1 MNRVEAPDVL
11 FAGSLALDRL
21 ERDGRVALAWGGAVV
36 YGGCTAA
43 DAGCRVRVWT
53 AAPADTGAEAARA
66 FPELDWAVMDA
77 PRATRFRNRELAD
90 GTREQRCP
98 SRAPALEVSALPA
111 GGERWVHL
119 GPLHPDDIRLDA
131 ARALRARTAC
141 LTLDV
146 QGLTRRVDADGGV
159 GEGLA
164 PHVEDW
170 LALPDWVKASLGE
183 WEVLRRGLGLA
194 DPPEALR
201 RFGWRGLLLTA
212 GREGGVA
219 WRPDAPP
226 RRWAAVPAARV
237 RCETGAGDVFCARF
251 TAARLAGPEAG
262 LDRWLAEASATAAAH
277 VGSDGARWA
286 RSREGAA

>member
-1 MNRVEAPDVL
+1 MIRAEAPDVL

-36 YGGCTAA
+36 YGGCTAT

-53 AAPADTGAEAARA
+53 AAPALTGAEAARA
-66 FPELDWAVMDA
+66 FPELDWAIVDA
-77 PRATRFRNRELAD
+77 PRATRFTNRELP
-90 GTREQRCP
+90 GGEREQGCP
-98 SRAPALEVSALPA
+98 SRAPALERSSLPA

-146 QGLTRRVDADGGV
+146 QGLTRRMHADGRV

-164 PHVEDW
+164 PRLEDW
-170 LALPDWVKASLGE
+170 LALPDWVKASVGE
-183 WEVLRRGLGLA
+183 WEALRRGLGLA

-201 RFGWRGLLLTA
+201 RYGWSGLLLTA

-219 WRPDAPP
+219 WLPDAPP
-226 RRWAAVPAARV
+226 RPWAAAPADRV

-251 TAARLAGPEAG
+251 TAARLAAPEAG
-262 LDRWLAEASATAAAH
+262 ADRWLAEAAATAAAH
-277 VGSDGARWA
+277 VGADGARWA

>member
-1 MNRVEAPDVL
+1 MMRAEAPEVL

-21 ERDGRVALAWGGAVV
+21 EREGRVARAWGGAVV

-43 DAGCRVRVWT
+43 DAGFSVRVWT
-53 AAPADTGAEAARA
+53 AAPAGTGAEAARA
-66 FPELDWAVMDA
+66 FPELDWAVVDA
-77 PRATRFRNRELAD
+77 PRATRFTNRERP
-90 GTREQRCP
+90 GGEREQRCP
-98 SRAPALEVSALPA
+98 SRAPALEADALPP

-119 GPLHPDDIRLDA
+119 GPLHPDDLRLGA

-164 PHVEDW
+164 PDLEDW
-170 LALPDWVKASLGE
+170 LALPDWVKASVGE
-183 WEVLRRGLGLA
+183 WEALRRGLGLA
-194 DPPEALR
+194 DPPGALR

-219 WRPDAPP
+219 WWPDRPPVSWRAAPAP
-226 RRWAAVPAARV
+226 RV
-237 RCETGAGDVFCARF
+237 RSETGAGDVFCARF
-251 TAARLAGPEAG
+251 TAARLADPQAGPE
-262 LDRWLAEASATAAAH
+262 RWLAVAAATAAAH
-277 VGSDGARWA
+277 VASDGARWA